1 MMGTLTGM
9 SDLLSEY
16 RETGK
21 EQVTGVATLADAHDT
36 LDRTVAAAYGWE
48 WPLSEDEVLSRLL
61 ALNLERAKEVTVGPG
76 VSLVGLSDG

>member
-21 EQVTGVATLADAHDT
+21 EQVTGKSIQVG
-36 LDRTVAAAYGWE
+36 RNG
-48 WPLSEDEVLSRLL
+48 VLNSNC
-61 ALNLERAKEVTVGPG
+61 AERHW
-76 VSLVGLSDG
+76 